1 MPSAEHVGCTSH
13 EAWLDEGDG
22 GGGGEGGGRGVP
34 AAPLE
39 PASDSSRL
47 ASSTQMECSAS
58 AASMIEL
65 SKGDVTEQFTSK
77 ESSSRLHVAG
87 AAG

>member
-1 MPSAEHVGCTSH
+1 MSSKFPVCSILCVSK
-13 EAWLDEGDG
+13 LLPVYDG
-22 GGGGEGGGRGVP
+22 GGSRR
-34 AAPLE
+34 
-39 PASDSSRL
+39 SSKLAKSLL
-47 ASSTQMECSAS
+47 ASSSLGVEARRG
-58 AASMIEL
+58 AGVALIEL